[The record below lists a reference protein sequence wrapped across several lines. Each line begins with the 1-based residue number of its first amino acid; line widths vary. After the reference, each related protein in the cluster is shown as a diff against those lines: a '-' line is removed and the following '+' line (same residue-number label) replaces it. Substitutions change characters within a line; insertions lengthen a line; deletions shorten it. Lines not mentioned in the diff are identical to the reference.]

1 MVDKKNNLLKNNKPY
16 PLKKI
21 LIAFSILL
29 VVSLGVNEF
38 ARSILFD
45 SLAVFRLPNSEH
57 SQDNPIQKKETVTV
71 TTDTN
76 GYAESASSS
85 VYITNNKEKD
95 VLIDQSSLTNIQSS
109 ASDIV
114 RPKYNKKTDELS
126 WTLNKKDVSYTGY
139 AEPNEIP
146 VKMNVNY
153 YLDGKK
159 INGED
164 LAGKTGKLK
173 IDIKYTSTQTVN
185 VDNRASKVPYVTASV
200 VTFDNSAKKVKV
212 KGGSVVKSKGLSI
225 AAGLAFPG
233 WEEVLGKSG
242 AEGLFNNRIVITADV
257 KNMTSTQIISMVSPD
272 LFEDLTNENLD
283 AINADN
289 VMTLVESYTKASVAA
304 AQNVSK
310 ALIVA
315 DTKVMPMV
323 KSTTSKL
330 SDISA
335 NIVKAIPEFYK
346 SSRDTIGKLQAT
358 TNIYFYFTSQL
369 KNVIAGEE
377 AYLSKV
383 RMLDENLET
392 YLVTL
397 RALYPGT
404 EANKTAYDRVVRTIN
419 KQYGETIGNLS
430 QTLVQ
435 LCAASTTEKYN
446 EALATINKANYGDN
460 SEKIAYL
467 AKLYSYEPINLDD
480 TTQFKLL
487 VDACGQEK
495 ADSIRNDVKAEKAD
509 AREEIAKLL
518 ISLTDKGGDYADAMS
533 DKEKLD
539 KINEML
545 IDEDWLKNAVE
556 SGEIDQW
563 MDDQGMDADEKALYR
578 EYIKKLIDEGGEL
591 PSMEE
596 MSKATPREVTDL
608 YKNLN
613 KVFDEKNQKSVTNT
627 AAQISKGIK
636 AIDDL
641 TGKIGVSVHKIS
653 NVANKITV
661 KLTKAYNG
669 AISKVFKMYN
679 KNIRGLTEN
688 LKKIKKVD
696 EKAGVFSGMTD
707 EMQGSS
713 TFMFYTPVASK
724 QVNVNE
730 DITEK

>member
-139 AEPNEIP
+139 ADPDKIP
-146 VKMNVNY
+146 VKMDVNY
-153 YLDGKK
+153 YLDGEK
-159 INGED
+159 IDGED

-200 VTFDNSAKKVKV
+200 VTFDSSAKKVKV

-330 SDISA
+330 TDISA

-358 TNIYFYFTSQL
+358 TNMYFYFTSQL

-397 RALYPGT
+397 RALYPRT
-404 EANKTAYDRVVRTIN
+404 DADAYKYVLDTIR
-419 KQYGETIGNLS
+419 KQYGDKIKNLS
-430 QTLVQ
+430 AQLVQ
-435 LCAASTTEKYN
+435 LCALDSTTPAYKD
-446 EALATINKANYGDN
+446 ALDTINETYYGEN
-460 SEKIAYL
+460 SDKIASL
-467 AKLYSYEPINLDD
+467 AKLYSYEPIDLDD
-480 TTQFKLL
+480 TTQFRLL
-487 VDACGQEK
+487 VDACGEK
-495 ADSIRNDVKAEKAD
+495 TAKSIRDNVKAGKAD
-509 AREEIAKLL
+509 AREEITKLL
-518 ISLTDKGGDYADAMS
+518 ISLTDKGGDYAKAMS

-578 EYIKKLIDEGGEL
+578 EYIKKLIDEGGGL